1 MDKHVTVV
9 AVLNLI
15 FGVLGCFTALILF
28 VIIAGGGLLGS
39 VMSNEALPAFITGA
53 VGTVI
58 AMLITL
64 FSVPGIIGGLGL
76 LNRKPWARILMLILG
91 FLGLLNIP
99 FGTVLGIYTIWVML
113 NDETVR
119 LFGG

>member
-15 FGVLGCFTALILF
+15 FGALGCFAALILF

-39 VMSNEALPAFITGA
+39 VLSNEALPAFVTGA

-64 FSVPGIIGGLGL
+64 FSVPKIIGGIGL

-99 FGTVLGIYTIWVML
+99 FGTVLGIYTIWVMM

-119 LFGG
+119 MFGG

>member
-1 MDKHVTVV
+1 MEKHVTVV

-15 FGVLGCFTALILF
+15 FGALGCFAALILF
-28 VIIAGGGLLGS
+28 VVIAGGGLLGS
-39 VMSNEALPAFITGA
+39 VLSNEALPAFITGA
-53 VGTVI
+53 VGTII

-64 FSVPGIIGGLGL
+64 ISVPGIIGGLGL

-91 FLGLLNIP
+91 FLGLLNVP

>member
-1 MDKHVTVV
+1 MDKHVTVI

-15 FGVLGCFTALILF
+15 FGALGCFAALILF
-28 VIIAGGGLLGS
+28 IIIAGGGLLGS
-39 VMSNEALPAFITGA
+39 VLSNEALPAFVTGA
-53 VGTVI
+53 VGTVV

-99 FGTVLGIYTIWVML
+99 FGTVLGIYTIWVMM